1 VTVGAAST
9 LDIGVGGTDNYTQSG
24 GGTKV
29 DGTLAAAHVAI
40 DGGFLQGTGTV
51 IGNVT
56 NRGAVQPGD
65 SPGTLTVMGN
75 YAQDPSGTFVVELG
89 GLSPGQFSKLEIAGM
104 ASLAGLIDV
113 SLVNAFDLAS
123 GDSFDIMSFLTEAG
137 DFSSFTFDGV
147 TCSSGGTDKWDCAN
161 LPAGLFFQE
170 VFQATDLSLEVNGAG
185 PPPPAPEPGSLAL
198 LGSSLGIFFLIGR
211 QKRPAV
217 RSPA

>member
-1 VTVGAAST
+1 MTIGAAGT
-9 LDIGVGGTDNYTQSG
+9 LDIGAGGADSYTQSG

-65 SPGTLTVMGN
+65 SPGTLTVIGD
-75 YAQDPSGTFVVELG
+75 YTQDASGIFAVELG
-89 GLSPGQFSKLEIAGM
+89 GLSLGQFGKLAIEGVD
-104 ASLAGLIDV
+104 SLAGQIDV

-123 GDSFDIMSFLTEAG
+123 GDSFDIMSFLSEAG

-147 TCSSGGTDKWDCAN
+147 ACSSGGTDKWDCTN
-161 LPAGLFFQE
+161 LPPGLFFQE
-170 VFQATDLSLEVNGAG
+170 VFQASDLLLEVNGAA
-185 PPPPAPEPGSLAL
+185 PPPQAPEPGSLAL
-198 LGSSLGIFFLIGR
+198 LGSSLGIFFLIRR
-211 QKRPAV
+211 QKRSAL